1 MFVDHITT
9 FVMKKTLVV
18 TKESIAWV
26 LGIPDVDDCN
36 KEQPYSDTI
45 KTINNQA
52 GYFSFED
59 RILHIFISH
68 VLRPFGTKYFTIR
81 DTDYWWLYML
91 KNKKKPNFAWFIL
104 NDLLRVV

>member
-1 MFVDHITT
+1 MHENLVRAFYSNAICVEVDDDGKAMFVDHITT
-9 FVMKKTLVV
+9 FVMRKTLVV

-68 VLRPFGTKYFTIR
+68 VLRPFGNKYFTI
-81 DTDYWWLYML
+81 
-91 KNKKKPNFAWFIL
+91 
-104 NDLLRVV
+104 